1 MKVDLDRLKYLPPER
16 WALSTKELLI
26 LLFYYD
32 VFEGFST
39 LIEFVGKGFLNY
51 MNGNGDLTTDH
62 IIKLSELFQLPES
75 TWKP

>member
-1 MKVDLDRLKYLPPER
+1 MKIDLDRLKYLPPES

-32 VFEGFST
+32 VFEGFTT
-39 LIEFVGKGFLNY
+39 LIESLGKGFLNY
-51 MNGNGDLTTDH
+51 MNGNGDLTTEH
-62 IIKLSELFQLPES
+62 IRKLSKLFQLPES